1 MENCCTSAPRNAAIN
16 IALRER
22 CTLKGMRLPW
32 LVLLCSTAAFAQSF
46 EASVSGGKTVISGKS
61 ADLGTATADPT
72 SGNYTLQDGFR
83 LTLRMTLNSWRF
95 MGHEFGY
102 GYNHTSV
109 AAPATTVTGGVTG
122 LPSQPGTITQTIP
135 AQTIGVPAHQGF
147 YDFLVYAAPE
157 GFRIRPFVAGGVQF
171 TAFSQP
177 GSYYGNR
184 ETKYGI
190 NYGAGVKLKVK
201 EPWGLRVDARQYNMG
216 KPFNLPNHTGRLLM
230 WEFSGGIS
238 FML

>member
-1 MENCCTSAPRNAAIN
+1 
-16 IALRER
+16 
-22 CTLKGMRLPW
+22 MRLHW
-32 LVLLCSTAAFAQSF
+32 LVMLFSTAVFAQSF
-46 EASVSGGKTVISGKS
+46 EASVSGGKTVIPAKS
-61 ADLGTATADPT
+61 ADLGTATIDPA
-72 SGNYTLQDGFR
+72 SGTYRLQDGFR
-83 LTLRMTLNSWRF
+83 LSLRMTLNSWRF

-109 AAPATTVTGGVTG
+109 AAPPTTVSGGISG
-122 LPSQPGTITQTIP
+122 LPGQPGTVVQTLP
-135 AQTIGVPAHQGF
+135 AQTISVPAHQGF

-157 GFRIRPFVAGGVQF
+157 GFRVRPFAAAGVQF

-190 NYGAGVKLKVK
+190 NYGAGIKLKVK
-201 EPWGLRVDARQYNMG
+201 EPWGVRVDVRQYNMG
-216 KPFNLPNHTGRLLM
+216 KPFKLENASGRLLM

-238 FML
+238 FLL